1 MKRSRKVKK
10 FCSFLRSQAVHR
22 RKALFPRRE
31 EKKWMRRILLIWA
44 IRNKR
49 WDIVILIM
57 LIDEGQEKAVT
68 LDEKMKEESGWQEF
82 LLGRTF

>member
-1 MKRSRKVKK
+1 MKNGIIMDPGPPPCDEKIPSRHKSK
-10 FCSFLRSQAVHR
+10 FN
-22 RKALFPRRE
+22 
-31 EKKWMRRILLIWA
+31 KWMRRILLIWA

-57 LIDEGQEKAVT
+57 LIDEGQEKAVK

>member
-1 MKRSRKVKK
+1 MKKSIIMDPGPPWDEK
-10 FCSFLRSQAVHR
+10 LPER
-22 RKALFPRRE
+22 RKSRFN
-31 EKKWMRRILLIWA
+31 KWKRRILMIWA

-57 LIDEGQEKAVT
+57 LIDEGKKKAVK
-68 LDEKMKEESGWQEF
+68 LDRKLKKESGWQEF

>member
-1 MKRSRKVKK
+1 MKNSIIIDPGPPWDEK
-10 FCSFLRSQAVHR
+10 FPGRHKSVFN
-22 RKALFPRRE
+22 
-31 EKKWMRRILLIWA
+31 KWMRRVMMIWA

-57 LIDEGQEKAVT
+57 LIDEGKKRAIK
-68 LDEKMKEESGWQEF
+68 LDRKLKKESGWQEF

>member
-1 MKRSRKVKK
+1 MKNSIIMDPGPPWDEKI
-10 FCSFLRSQAVHR
+10 
-22 RKALFPRRE
+22 PRRH
-31 EKKWMRRILLIWA
+31 KSVFNKWMRRVLLIWA

-57 LIDEGQEKAVT
+57 LIDEGQEKAVK
-68 LDEKMKEESGWQEF
+68 LDEKMKKESGWQEF

>member
-1 MKRSRKVKK
+1 
-10 FCSFLRSQAVHR
+10 
-22 RKALFPRRE
+22 
-31 EKKWMRRILLIWA
+31 MRRILLIWA

-57 LIDEGQEKAVT
+57 LIDEGQEKAVK